1 MTVRKISP
9 VLQVDEIES
18 VLPFWE
24 ERLGFERVA
33 EIPHG
38 LGLGF
43 VILVS
48 GGHEV
53 MLQSTASA
61 AADVVAIARPAS
73 PGSTGLFIEVDDL
86 APYLARLLPGDHAA
100 PVRETFYGMREA
112 ILRDPA
118 GHVVALAQKL

>member
-9 VLQVDEIES
+9 VLQVDDIEA

-24 ERLGFERVA
+24 ERLGFSRTV

-38 LGLGF
+38 MGIGF
-43 VILVS
+43 AILVN
-48 GGHEV
+48 GDHEV

-61 AADVVAIARPAS
+61 AADVPAIARAAA
-73 PGSTGLFIEVDDL
+73 PGSTALFIEVDELD
-86 APYLARLLPGDHAA
+86 PYLARLRPGDHAA

-118 GHVVALAQKL
+118 GHVVVLAQKK